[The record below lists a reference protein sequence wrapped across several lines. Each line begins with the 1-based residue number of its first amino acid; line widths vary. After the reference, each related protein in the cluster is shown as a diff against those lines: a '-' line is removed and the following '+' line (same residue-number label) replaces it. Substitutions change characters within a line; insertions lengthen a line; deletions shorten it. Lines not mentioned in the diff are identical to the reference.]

1 MTNGSIVN
9 NDNLGVNLTRVIGE
23 NVNSTGYEISN
34 NGTFNSNYA
43 VTFVNGKL
51 NITPKNLNAQIS
63 LKTTET
69 FGIPLNL
76 DAILTNELV
85 SQGTQI
91 VVLDSLNN
99 NVSELAK
106 QGKIQPGKYIV
117 KAINDNSNYS
127 FSSNQVELTINPAID
142 PTTIIKTQ
150 VVQPIIPVIVNPVV
164 NTLPTQAKINDNLA
178 LQLGIKDSGSVSL
191 VSQTI
196 QGQPNQVITLSEL
209 RTQNNSS
216 NENTNIQTQDV
227 RVSLNG
233 NSIIELVNGGV
244 NLPDGI
250 DQEFYLVRQDSN
262 NNGAN

>member
-1 MTNGSIVN
+1 MNYAI
-9 NDNLGVNLTRVIGE
+9 
-23 NVNSTGYEISN
+23 
-34 NGTFNSNYA
+34 NSN
-43 VTFVNGKL
+43 
-51 NITPKNLNAQIS
+51 QI
-63 LKTTET
+63 
-69 FGIPLNL
+69 
-76 DAILTNELV
+76 
-85 SQGTQI
+85 
-91 VVLDSLNN
+91 
-99 NVSELAK
+99 
-106 QGKIQPGKYIV
+106 
-117 KAINDNSNYS
+117 
-127 FSSNQVELTINPAID
+127 ELTISPAID

-150 VVQPIIPVIVNPVV
+150 VVQPIIPVIVNPIVV
-164 NTLPTQAKINDNLA
+164 NTPIIQPTI
-178 LQLGIKDSGSVSL
+178 SGGMSL